1 MRRKVYIFRLFIMF
15 LYIVIENVIKFMWKS
30 PKIFKNIVIE
40 LLYIVV
46 RYNVFVIVLI
56 FGLLGL
62 HSWEI
67 LCNDE
72 KVLKEIICVWEYLWL
87 KLVCCLGYIEYNR
100 KRVMNLKN
108 KI

>member
-46 RYNVFVIVLI
+46 RYNVFVIVLN
-56 FGLLGL
+56 FG
-62 HSWEI
+62 
-67 LCNDE
+67 CD
-72 KVLKEIICVWEYLWL
+72 
-87 KLVCCLGYIEYNR
+87 R
-100 KRVMNLKN
+100 R
-108 KI
+108 